1 MIKINP
7 FLGSQKNHIITDL
20 EEWPITKFYTKRT
33 EFIKALNEYT
43 FSRLQ
48 EKNVDLISV
57 LEKTIYMEKQRVKNK
72 PWKVDPPDDEEYW
85 SSLGKDLAGAISLE
99 NREQI
104 AKEMVIRIINRYA
117 EEIVGGFLPKTFR
130 FARNALTAIFKR
142 LFNRI
147 RFPYL
152 FKAWGPKSELFNK
165 IQVSG
170 SIDEVRSIF
179 EMGTVI
185 LVPNHFSNLDSILLG
200 YAIDAK
206 VGIPAFTW
214 GAGLNLFDYEILAR
228 YMNRLGTYRVD
239 RRKKNP
245 IYLETLKAMSSL
257 SQHFGLNNIFF
268 PGGTRSRSGAMEK
281 NLKLGLLQST
291 LEAQR
296 LNLQHK
302 TGKKIYIVP
311 VVLGYHFVLEANRL
325 IEGHLRQAGREKY
338 TRIGSGTS
346 KLKKTW
352 VVFKNILRNETDVS
366 IHFCKP
372 IDVVG
377 NNVDINGDSFDQ
389 TGKKVDIKDYF
400 TLDDLVNKDNQREK
414 VYTQILATKI
424 LDSYYKEN
432 IILSSHLLA
441 FVAFRLAYQ
450 QFDGISV
457 YEMMNR
463 LNKKFK
469 IDAGLL
475 HKELSQVIAK
485 LILKEEAG
493 EVMLSDTVRSGAT
506 ETIKEGIYKLGLFH
520 QKKPL
525 FRKNV
530 NSFSSESFKLLYYY
544 HNRLNG
550 FGIEKYLDASA
561 NLVE

>member
-1 MIKINP
+1 M
-7 FLGSQKNHIITDL
+7 GSQKDHIIANLD
-20 EEWPITKFYTKRT
+20 EWPITKFYNQRK
-33 EFIKALNEYT
+33 EFVDALNEYT
-43 FSRLQ
+43 FKRLQ
-48 EKNVDLISV
+48 EKNSDLISV
-57 LEKTIYMEKQRVKNK
+57 LEKSIYMEKQRVKNK
-72 PWKVDPPDDEEYW
+72 PWKVDPPDDKEYW
-85 SSLGKDLAGAISLE
+85 SSLGKDLAGATTVE

-104 AKEMVIRIINRYA
+104 AEQMVSRIINRYA
-117 EEIVGGFLPKTFR
+117 EEIVGNFTPKTFR
-130 FARNALTAIFKR
+130 FARKFLTSIFKR
-142 LFNRI
+142 LFNKI
-147 RFPYL
+147 RFPFL
-152 FKAWGPKSELFNK
+152 FKAWGSKSDLFDK
-165 IQVSG
+165 IKVTG

-179 EMGTVI
+179 DKGTVI

-200 YAIDAK
+200 YAIDSK

-268 PGGTRSRSGAMEK
+268 PGGTRSRSGSMEK

-296 LNLQHK
+296 LNLQNN
-302 TGKKIYIVP
+302 TNKKIFIVP
-311 VVLGYHFVLEANRL
+311 VVLGYHFVLEANNL
-325 IEGHLRQAGREKY
+325 IEGHLRSAGREKY
-338 TRIGSGTS
+338 TRLRSGTS

-352 VVFKNILRNETDVS
+352 VVFKNILRKETDVR
-366 IHFCKP
+366 IHFCQP

-389 TGKKVDIKDYF
+389 TGKPVDISDYF
-400 TLDDLVNKDNQREK
+400 SLNDAINKDNQREK
-414 VYTQILATKI
+414 VYTQILANKI
-424 LDSYYKEN
+424 ISTYQKEN

-441 FVAFRLAYQ
+441 FVAFRIASL
-450 QFDGISV
+450 QFENVSV

-463 LNKKFK
+463 LNKKFS
-469 IDAGLL
+469 IDAELL
-475 HKELSQVIAK
+475 HAELSNVIAK
-485 LILKEEAG
+485 LKLKEEEG
-493 EVMLSDTVRSGAT
+493 VLTLSDTVRAGAT
-506 ETIKEGIYKLGLFH
+506 ETIKEGLDKLGLFH
-520 QKKPL
+520 QKRPL
-525 FRKNV
+525 YRKNV
-530 NSFSSESFKLLYYY
+530 HSFGSESLKLLYYY

-550 FGIEKYLDASA
+550 FGIEQYLDASA

>member
-1 MIKINP
+1 M
-7 FLGSQKNHIITDL
+7 GSQKQHIIANLD
-20 EEWPITKFYTKRT
+20 EWPITKFYNKRS
-33 EFIKALNEYT
+33 EFVQALNEYT
-43 FSRLQ
+43 FSRLE

-72 PWKVDPPDDEEYW
+72 PWNVDPPDDKEYW
-85 SSLGKDLAGAISLE
+85 NSLGKDLAGATSPE

-104 AKEMVIRIINRYA
+104 AKQMVSRIVNRYA
-117 EEIVGGFLPKTFR
+117 EEIVGGFMPKTFR
-130 FARNALTAIFKR
+130 FARKALTTVFKR
-142 LFNRI
+142 LFNKI
-147 RFPYL
+147 RFPFL
-152 FKAWGPKSELFNK
+152 FKAWGSKESLFDK
-165 IQVSG
+165 IKVSG

-179 EMGTVI
+179 EKGTVI

-200 YAIDAK
+200 YAIDSK

-296 LNLQHK
+296 LNLQNNSS
-302 TGKKIYIVP
+302 KKIYIVP
-311 VVLGYHFVLEANRL
+311 VVLGYHFVLEANNL
-325 IEGHLRQAGREKY
+325 IEGHLRNSGREKY
-338 TRIGSGTS
+338 TRIRSGTS
-346 KLKKTW
+346 KFKKTW
-352 VVFKNILRNETDVS
+352 VVIKNLLRKETDVR
-366 IHFCKP
+366 IHFCQP
-372 IDVVG
+372 LDVVG
-377 NNVDINGDSFDQ
+377 NTVDVNGDSYDQ
-389 TGKKVDIKDYF
+389 TGKKVNIKDYF
-400 TLDDLVNKDNQREK
+400 TLDDSINKDNQREK

-424 LDSYYKEN
+424 LDTYYKEN

-450 QFDGISV
+450 QFEGISV

-469 IDAGLL
+469 IDAEEL
-475 HKELSQVIAK
+475 HIELSNVIAK
-485 LILKEEAG
+485 LIIKEEEG
-493 EVMLSDTVRSGAT
+493 VLTLSETVRSGAT
-506 ETIKEGIYKLGLFH
+506 ETIKEGIDKLGLFH

-525 FRKNV
+525 YRKNV
-530 NSFSSESFKLLYYY
+530 ESFSSESFKLLYYY

-550 FGIEKYLDASA
+550 FGIEDFLDASA
-561 NLVE
+561 NLIE

>member
-1 MIKINP
+1 M
-7 FLGSQKNHIITDL
+7 GSQKNHIIPDL
-20 EEWPITKFYTKRT
+20 EQWPITRFYDQRS

-43 FSRLQ
+43 FSRLK
-48 EKNVDLISV
+48 EKNSDVISL

-72 PWKVDPPDDEEYW
+72 PWKVDPPDDKEYW
-85 SSLGKDLAGAISLE
+85 STLGKDLAGAASPE
-99 NREQI
+99 NREQL
-104 AKEMVIRIINRYA
+104 AQEMVSRIINRYS
-117 EEIVGGFLPKTFR
+117 EEIVGGFAPKTFR
-130 FARNALTAIFKR
+130 FARRTLTSVFRR
-142 LFNRI
+142 LFNRLK
-147 RFPYL
+147 FPYL
-152 FKAWGPKSELFNK
+152 FKAWGSKDELFDK
-165 IQVSG
+165 LKVTG
-170 SIDEVRSIF
+170 SIEEVRSIF
-179 EMGTVI
+179 DKGTVI

-296 LNLQHK
+296 LNLQNNSS
-302 TGKKIYIVP
+302 KKIYIVP
-311 VVLGYHFVLEANRL
+311 VILGYHFVLEANNL

-338 TRIGSGTS
+338 TRIGSGSS
-346 KLKKTW
+346 KLRKFW
-352 VVFKNILRNETDVS
+352 VVFKNILRKETDVRV
-366 IHFCKP
+366 HFCEP
-372 IDVVG
+372 LDVVG
-377 NNVDINGDSFDQ
+377 NTVDINGDSFNQ
-389 TGKKVDIKDYF
+389 AGKKVDIKDYF
-400 TLDDLVNKDNQREK
+400 TLDDSINKDNQREK

-424 LDSYYKEN
+424 LDTYYKEN

-463 LNKKFK
+463 LDKKFK
-469 IDAGLL
+469 IDAEEL
-475 HKELSQVIAK
+475 HRELSNVIAK
-485 LILKEEAG
+485 LILRENEG
-493 EVMLSDTVRSGAT
+493 ELKLSETVREGAT
-506 ETIKEGIYKLGLFH
+506 ATIKEGIDKLGLFH

-525 FRKNV
+525 YQKNV
-530 NSFSSESFKLLYYY
+530 DSFSSESFKLLYYY
-544 HNRLNG
+544 HNRLSG
-550 FGIEKYLDASA
+550 FGIEKFLDASA
-561 NLVE
+561 NLIE